1 MHSCQKRTRKIV
13 KWTPVLFSSVSK
25 LRVSRCYII
34 DRSIGECVKADAT
47 AEPTRTLRELTSLL
61 HTFYRLRTAAD
72 CRVQQSAVHCSE
84 ENWREQRGEERSEE
98 NRREEKASHS
108 IGGNECSAAQR
119 SAEASREA
127 GQLTWAHQLLL
138 LAPPPSFPLHKRKHT
153 DTHIVH

>member
-1 MHSCQKRTRKIV
+1 MHSCQKRIRKIV

-108 IGGNECSAAQR
+108 IGGNECSAVQR
-119 SAEASREA
+119 SAAQRLLGRPGSLLGRISCCC
-127 GQLTWAHQLLL
+127 WRLLL
-138 LAPPPSFPLHKRKHT
+138 LSHCTNANTQTHT
-153 DTHIVH
+153 